1 MEYPH
6 VRFRIDFGADN
17 AVGPGKIALLEQI
30 ERSGS
35 LTKAARN
42 LGMSSRRAG
51 LLLESLNSGFGR
63 TRGRRSDD
71 AYVAWEKPYSSLLG
85 FGVKNPGGCDKTLW
99 AFQGRHPEEKARA
112 GAGCSSQ
119 RSQASTHCLDP
130 GVVGPNARPAERS
143 STSRPEISARRE
155 RALK

>member
-51 LLLESLNSGFGR
+51 LLLEFELRFWEDPGAAV
-63 TRGRRSDD
+63 RRR
-71 AYVAWEKPYSSLLG
+71 LRRLG
-85 FGVKNPGGCDKTLW
+85 KTLFLVIGLW
-99 AFQGRHPEEKARA
+99 
-112 GAGCSSQ
+112 SQ
-119 RSQASTHCLDP
+119 K
-130 GVVGPNARPAERS
+130 
-143 STSRPEISARRE
+143 SRRMR
-155 RALK
+155 